1 MNRLPHKMT
10 KMRNKKQK
18 LSTIYFSAHNDFH
31 FFTPLLPE
39 KQLTNKIGERPR
51 VHICTICYVHNFF
64 VPLIVWFHSPQLIAV
79 RGTLESLTDWAAS
92 YTPICFT
99 SPFASLADFASQN
112 AFNNS
117 SKEGVLSSSMDATL
131 GRLNDLFLGVEQD
144 GSSTYHRV
152 EILLKNKYMSG
163 FLDDS
168 SISTSITFEKKKK
181 ERKGFSH

>member
-64 VPLIVWFHSPQLIAV
+64 VTTNCLVPL
-79 RGTLESLTDWAAS
+79 SLV
-92 YTPICFT
+92 
-99 SPFASLADFASQN
+99 
-112 AFNNS
+112 NS
-117 SKEGVLSSSMDATL
+117 SERNSGISYGL
-131 GRLNDLFLGVEQD
+131 GSLVHPNMF
-144 GSSTYHRV
+144 Y
-152 EILLKNKYMSG
+152 I
-163 FLDDS
+163 
-168 SISTSITFEKKKK
+168 SIC
-181 ERKGFSH
+181 